1 MWHRVAQILNN
12 PSTSLP
18 HENRNITFHNLKVLA
33 YLIFRQSGTYLRN
46 TIANT
51 DLFILRLVEK

>member
-18 HENRNITFHNLKVLA
+18 HENRNITFHNLKVLV
-33 YLIFRQSGTYLRN
+33 YQSGTYLRN